1 MIGSKTIIR
10 GEAVSLLASS
20 KLLNAN
26 VMVFKP
32 VADCLSFDLV
42 LFTDNK
48 FYKAQLKRA
57 YKSPTAGKYQAS
69 LRSINLKPTGYVTKT
84 YSEID
89 ADFVI
94 AVIFETNDVYCI
106 PMPLVAGRQGITLN
120 PNNIV
125 CNISNEKALNLEEY
139 KNTITVN
146 NVTYNL

>member
-26 VMVFKP
+26 LMVFKP
-32 VADCLSFDLV
+32 LADCFAFDLV
-42 LFTDNK
+42 LLAGGA

-57 YKSPTAGKYQAS
+57 YKSTTEGKYQVS
-69 LRSINLKPTGYVTKT
+69 LRTINLKPSGYVTKT
-84 YSEID
+84 YSELD
-89 ADFVI
+89 ADFII

-106 PMPLVAGRQGITLN
+106 PMSLVAGRKGITLN

-125 CNISNEKALNLEEY
+125 CNITNKKALSLEKY
-139 KNTITVN
+139 KNTITIN
-146 NVTYNL
+146 SVTYSL